1 MILVAIIRTRSLCGY
16 RYLHRPSTVTQSR
29 SRPISA
35 IRVHMYVPHTH
46 SLRNHLPFPHP
57 SSYLRTYPMPRTLS
71 IQIHHITHL
80 FRDSNHSIVL
90 PPPLPQAGNCP
101 LVSRIH
107 PQHPIAHSNQSCPER
122 ILWGYVQI
130 TIPCFSDRLQGRI
143 CVLIRITSSCVPLIQ
158 VMYPPHEPSH

>member
-90 PPPLPQAGNCP
+90 PPPPYLRQEIAHWSHGSTHSIRSRTPTNHAQKGYSGVTYK
-101 LVSRIH
+101 LQFHVSRTDYRV
-107 PQHPIAHSNQSCPER
+107 A
-122 ILWGYVQI
+122 YV
-130 TIPCFSDRLQGRI
+130 C
-143 CVLIRITSSCVPLIQ
+143 
-158 VMYPPHEPSH
+158 

>member
-90 PPPLPQAGNCP
+90 PPPPTSGRKLPTGLTDPPTA
-101 LVSRIH
+101 
-107 PQHPIAHSNQSCPER
+107 
-122 ILWGYVQI
+122 
-130 TIPCFSDRLQGRI
+130 SDRALQPIMPRKDTLGLRTNYNSMFLGPI
-143 CVLIRITSSCVPLIQ
+143 TGSHMCVDPNYLILCTPDPGHVP
-158 VMYPPHEPSH
+158 PT